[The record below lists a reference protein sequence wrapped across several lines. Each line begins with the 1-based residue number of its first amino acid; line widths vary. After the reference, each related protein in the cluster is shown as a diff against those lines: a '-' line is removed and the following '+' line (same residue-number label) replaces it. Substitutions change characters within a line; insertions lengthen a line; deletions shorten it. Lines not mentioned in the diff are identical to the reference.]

1 MKQPTKV
8 RIAVFLSRRQRT
20 GLRRLAQ
27 RDGVVAAESIRRAID
42 AHLKR
47 KGIRISDEDVAEDEK
62 NITKGRA

>member
-1 MKQPTKV
+1 MKKPTKV
-8 RIAVFLSRRQRT
+8 RVAVFLSKRQRT

-47 KGIRISDEDVAEDEK
+47 KGIRVTDEDVAEDEK
-62 NITKGRA
+62 NNTEGLS